1 MVTDIDAI
9 NIESIDYTVTL
20 YAVIIFYAL
29 IGSKLN
35 QQLYS
40 YVSMT
45 LLSWRLG
52 TCSNYKAYYYDG
64 IILSSTAV
72 TAAAQPAGQHWA
84 LVSNEA
90 LNTSNK
96 FIIASHPLLDKVLY
110 IGSVVDYGGQKYYNV
125 YVHKLPYNYR

>member
-40 YVSMT
+40 YVST
-45 LLSWRLG
+45 
-52 TCSNYKAYYYDG
+52 YDTF
-64 IILSSTAV
+64 ILPIRYL
-72 TAAAQPAGQHWA
+72 Q
-84 LVSNEA
+84 
-90 LNTSNK
+90 
-96 FIIASHPLLDKVLY
+96 
-110 IGSVVDYGGQKYYNV
+110 
-125 YVHKLPYNYR
+125 